1 MRFPTAAEISS
12 AQAWALNPPDK
23 RMNLV
28 ASVPVP
34 TLLAF
39 AHAASQLL
47 ALRDLLVKRDWHKR
61 TGEVEELAEIERELK
76 NRSKALAATVAG
88 EE

>member
-1 MRFPTAAEISS
+1 VRYPTPAEIAS

-23 RMNLV
+23 RMHLV

-47 ALRDLLVKRDWHKR
+47 ELRDLLVKRDWHKR
-61 TGEVEELAEIERELK
+61 TGEPTDEVERELK
-76 NRSKALAATVAG
+76 NRSKALAATIAA